1 MPNKYKCL
9 ICGRMFFA
17 IHAAHHAVCPGCSGG
32 TDVRKVDESLPCPA
46 LKTVIVS
53 VAEYDRL
60 LAVEKQRN
68 EMLALLEEF
77 VQVQPLVCDDTCD
90 CRRSRAKRLISR
102 AKGDG

>member
-1 MPNKYKCL
+1 MKHIVVIEKIGDCE
-9 ICGRMFFA
+9 
-17 IHAAHHAVCPGCSGG
+17 
-32 TDVRKVDESLPCPA
+32 TDITK
-46 LKTVIVS
+46 
-53 VAEYDRL
+53 AEYDRL